1 MDHPQKPVLPRRPKR
16 TRTAHAQRDEA
27 TKLLMMSQRAS
38 LQSDWSSA
46 PQLGTGGS
54 APVVAK
60 AAPATVMGKK
70 LRGAI
75 LHVRGEKA
83 AKDQDLAKALGLM
96 TEFSATG
103 MKVHSRKTLCR
114 ANGTASPSGPGSPGP
129 LTPARMKA
137 KVIFKDPDRESAKE
151 FQDRLKS
158 NPELLAR
165 MRRVGKLVLQAAE
178 IRQVPIP
185 SSSFAA
191 GAAKLSTI
199 FLSLRCNRPIDPFE
213 QRAATR
219 IEAASAL
226 YTCLDHICCHWFS
239 AKQAKLLLMWF
250 PLPTLAPG

>member
-60 AAPATVMGKK
+60 AAPTTVMGKK

-158 NPELLAR
+158 KPELLAR

-191 GAAKLSTI
+191 GAAKSAQSSCLYVATVPSIHLNSERLLESKRHLRSTRALTI
-199 FLSLRCNRPIDPFE
+199 FVVTGF
-213 QRAATR
+213 QR
-219 IEAASAL
+219 S
-226 YTCLDHICCHWFS
+226 
-239 AKQAKLLLMWF
+239 KQNF
-250 PLPTLAPG
+250 Y